1 MAHSGP
7 NSANHSQS
15 APLSAAKALGGPSD
29 PASIGQSINGWQSD
43 FVEAQYARYQADPN
57 SVGPEWL
64 NFFRGFELGLTLE
77 TGAADGGSTHVA
89 ATSAVKPA
97 VATATTTAAPTTFNR
112 APAVVTTTV
121 AAPGAGDELQ
131 RRVDTLI
138 QRYRTF
144 GHLAAQLDPLGTTR
158 PFPEVLTLE
167 AAGLDDSALER
178 SFDPGTLPLDNPA
191 TLGEIVSCLEATY
204 CGSMGVEYAHIGC
217 LDRQAW
223 LAKRLEAARSKP
235 EFSADTK
242 RRLLAKLLEADSFE
256 AFLANRYVGKKR
268 FGLEGGETL
277 IPILDQLLEA
287 GPALGVQ
294 EFMLGMAHRG
304 RLNVLANIVGKNL
317 QQIFTEFDEA
327 WTAAFAGGGGDV
339 KYHMGYSNEHTTS
352 SGQKLRVVLAANPSH
367 LEFVNSVVLGR
378 CRGKQRL
385 IDDTERKMVVPVIIH
400 GDSAFPGQGI
410 VAECF
415 NMMHLDGY
423 TVGGTI
429 HVVVNNQVGFTT
441 NPGDTFAGKYCTD
454 LAKAYDCPVL
464 HVNGDDAE
472 ACAWASRIAMEWR
485 QAFGHDIVLEMW
497 CYRKNG
503 HNETDEPMFTQP
515 VLYGRV
521 KKARP
526 AFRTYRARLV
536 AEGVVTDA
544 EVESMLAART
554 AAMDRAQTAAKQQPI
569 DPVID
574 PFRKAWT
581 GLTGQY
587 SHEPV
592 TTKVPQDT
600 LETLAKRLGN
610 VPAHTN
616 LHKTIVRTLESRA
629 GAIASGTI
637 DWATGELLAYATLL
651 VEGHPIRL
659 SGQDVER
666 GTFSHRHA
674 VVNCQDTNEGYCQ
687 LNNLV
692 ESGKQARFC
701 VHNSPL
707 TENAVLGF
715 EYGYSLGDP
724 RMLVIWEGQF
734 GDFANGAQVIIDQF
748 IASGEAKWKRSTGL
762 MMLLPH
768 GYEGQGPEHSSARLE
783 RFLQLCAH
791 DNMQVV
797 YPTTSA
803 QVFHLIRRQVKQ
815 GFRKPLIVMTPK
827 SMLRLEAAK
836 SRVEGLT
843 DGHFRTVLPDPGIAR
858 EAGDAVTKVL
868 FCSGKIY
875 HELAEQ
881 REKSGQTTTAVIR
894 LEQLFPF
901 PDAAVTKAIGAYPN
915 AKKFVWVQEEPRN
928 MGAYRFAQAQLKEL
942 CSIDVGY
949 IGRPDSASPA
959 VGSAKQHAIEQDKI
973 LTEAIGAAKAGDGPA
988 GGPANKDGSKDA
1000 TKEKSAQK

>member
-1 MAHSGP
+1 MTQTGP
-7 NSANHSQS
+7 NSAQSQP
-15 APLSAAKALGGPSD
+15 APSTIL
-29 PASIGQSINGWQSD
+29 PAVNGWQAD
-43 FVEAQYARYQADPN
+43 FVESLYAQYKADPT
-57 SVGPEWL
+57 SVSHEWL
-64 NFFRGFELGLTLE
+64 NFFRGFELGLALE
-77 TGAADGGSTHVA
+77 TPATESPSVTATAPAAPA
-89 ATSAVKPA
+89 AKPA
-97 VATATTTAAPTTFNR
+97 ATTTFQPPFN
-112 APAVVTTTV
+112 APAPAP
-121 AAPGAGDELQ
+121 AAAIAHAPIQTQRKVDEL
-131 RRVDTLI
+131 I
-138 QRYRTF
+138 HRYRTF

-158 PFPEVLTLE
+158 AFPDQLTLE
-167 AAGLDDSALER
+167 AVGLDDSALAE
-178 SFDPGTLPLDNPA
+178 SFDPGTLPLANPA
-191 TLGEIVSCLEATY
+191 TLGEIIACLESTY
-204 CGSMGVEYAHIGC
+204 CGSMGVEYAHIGAA
-217 LDRQAW
+217 DRRAW
-223 LAKRLEAARSKP
+223 LAKRLEAARNAP
-235 EFSADTK
+235 QFSAETK
-242 RRLLAKLLEADSFE
+242 RRILAKLLEADSFE

-268 FGLEGGETL
+268 FGLEGGESL
-277 IPILDQLLEA
+277 IPILDQILES

-294 EFMLGMAHRG
+294 EFMFGMAHRG

-327 WTAAFAGGGGDV
+327 WTAAFATGGGDV

-352 SGQKLRVVLAANPSH
+352 TGQQLRVVLAANPSH

-385 IDDTERKMVVPVIIH
+385 VNDTERKMVVPVIVH
-400 GDSAFPGQGI
+400 GDSAFPGQGM

-423 TVGGTI
+423 TVGGAI

-441 NPGDTFAGKYCTD
+441 NPRDTFCGNYCTD
-454 LAKAYDCPVL
+454 LAKAYDCPIL

-472 ACAWASRIAMEWR
+472 ACAWAAKIAIEWR
-485 QAFGHDIVLEMW
+485 QAFGHDIVVEMW

-515 VLYGRV
+515 LLYGRV

-526 AFRTYRARLV
+526 AFKTYRARLV
-536 AEGVVTDA
+536 AEGAVTDA
-544 EVESMLAART
+544 EVDAMLAARV
-554 AAMDRAQTAAKQQPI
+554 AAMDEAQTAAKKQPI

-574 PFRKAWT
+574 PFRSVWS

-592 TTKVPQDT
+592 TTKVP
-600 LETLAKRLGN
+600 LETLESLATKLSEIPSG
-610 VPAHTN
+610 TT
-616 LHKTIVRTLESRA
+616 LHKTIARTLEARG
-629 GAIASGTI
+629 GAIATGHI
-637 DWATGELLAYATLL
+637 DWALGELLAYATLL
-651 VEGHPIRL
+651 AEGHPIRL

-674 VVNCQDTNEGYCQ
+674 VVNCQETNEGYCH
-687 LNNLV
+687 LNTLAD
-692 ESGKQARFC
+692 GQARFC

-707 TENAVLGF
+707 TESAVLGF

-724 RMLVIWEGQF
+724 RMLVIWEAQF

-748 IASGEAKWKRSTGL
+748 LASGEAKWKRATGL
-762 MMLLPH
+762 ALFLPH

-803 QVFHLIRRQVKQ
+803 QIFHLIRKQVKQ
-815 GFRKPLIVMTPK
+815 GFRKPLVVMTPK
-827 SMLRLEAAK
+827 SMLRNKAAE
-836 SRVEGLT
+836 SSIVGFT
-843 DGHFRTVLPDPGIAR
+843 DGHFRAVLPDPVLPR
-858 EAGDAVTKVL
+858 ESADAVTKVL

-881 REKSGQTTTAVIR
+881 RSKSGQDTTAIVR

-901 PDAAVTKAIGAYPN
+901 PDAAINKVIAGYPN
-915 AKKFVWVQEEPRN
+915 ARKFVWVQEEPRN

-949 IGRPDSASPA
+949 VGRPDSASPA

-988 GGPANKDGSKDA
+988 GGPSNKDG

>member
-1 MAHSGP
+1 MAQTGP
-7 NSANHSQS
+7 NSAQNQP
-15 APLSAAKALGGPSD
+15 APSTLL
-29 PASIGQSINGWQSD
+29 PAVNGWQTD
-43 FVEAQYARYQADPN
+43 FVESLYAQYKADPT
-57 SVGPEWL
+57 SVTPEWL
-64 NFFRGFELGLTLE
+64 NFFRGFELGLALE
-77 TGAADGGSTHVA
+77 ATPATAGATTQPPPSPEVAAAAATAQTSGAAAA
-89 ATSAVKPA
+89 ATAQPRSSPEGAPA
-97 VATATTTAAPTTFNR
+97 GATAQSSG
-112 APAVVTTTV
+112 APA
-121 AAPGAGDELQ
+121 GATAQTSPATAQQ
-131 RRVDTLI
+131 RRVDDLI
-138 QRYRTF
+138 HRYRAF

-158 PFPEVLTLE
+158 PFPEQLTLE
-167 AAGLDDSALER
+167 AVGLDDGALGQA
-178 SFDPGTLPLDNPA
+178 FDPGTLPLDNPSP
-191 TLGEIVSCLEATY
+191 LGDIIACLESTY
-204 CGSMGVEYAHIGC
+204 CGSMGVEYAHIGAA
-217 LDRQAW
+217 DRRAW
-223 LAKRLEAARSKP
+223 LAKRLEAARNSP
-235 EFSADTK
+235 RFSGDTK
-242 RRLLAKLLEADSFE
+242 RRILGKLLEADSFE
-256 AFLANRYVGKKR
+256 SFLANRYVGKKR
-268 FGLEGGETL
+268 FGLEGGESL
-277 IPILDQLLEA
+277 IPILDQILES

-327 WTAAFAGGGGDV
+327 WTEAFATGGGDV

-352 SGQKLRVVLAANPSH
+352 TGQKLRVVLAANPSH

-385 IDDTERKMVVPVIIH
+385 VGDTERKMVVPVIVH

-423 TVGGTI
+423 TVGGAI

-441 NPGDTFAGKYCTD
+441 NPRDTFCGSYCTD
-454 LAKAYDCPVL
+454 LAKAYDCPVI

-472 ACAWASRIAMEWR
+472 ACAWAAKIAIEWR
-485 QAFGHDIVLEMW
+485 QAFGHDIVVEMW

-526 AFRTYRARLV
+526 AFKTYRAQLV
-536 AEGVVTDA
+536 SEGVVSDA
-544 EVESMLAART
+544 EVDAMLAART
-554 AAMDRAQTAAKQQPI
+554 AVMDEAQSAAKKQPI

-574 PFRKAWT
+574 PFKNVWS

-592 TTKVPQDT
+592 VTKVPLDT
-600 LETLAKRLGN
+600 LESLARKLGEL
-610 VPAHTN
+610 PGHTTV
-616 LHKTIVRTLESRA
+616 HKTIARILEGRA
-629 GAIASGTI
+629 GAIATGTI
-637 DWATGELLAYATLL
+637 DWALGELLAYATLL
-651 VEGHPIRL
+651 SEGHPIRL

-674 VVNCQDTNEGYCQ
+674 VVNCQETNEGYCQ
-687 LNNLV
+687 LNNL
-692 ESGKQARFC
+692 GDAQARFC

-707 TENAVLGF
+707 TESAVLGF

-724 RMLVIWEGQF
+724 RMLVIWEAQF

-748 IASGEAKWKRSTGL
+748 LASGEAKWKRSTGL
-762 MMLLPH
+762 AMFLPH

-803 QVFHLIRRQVKQ
+803 QMFHLIRKQVKQ
-815 GFRKPLIVMTPK
+815 GFRKPLVVMTPK
-827 SMLRLEAAK
+827 SMLRLPAAA
-836 SRVEGLT
+836 SRVEGFT
-843 DGHFRTVLPDPGIAR
+843 DGHFRAVLPDPAIAR
-858 EAGDAVTKVL
+858 EAAEGVTKVL
-868 FCSGKIY
+868 FCSGKIF
-875 HELAEQ
+875 HELHAQ
-881 REKSGQTTTAVIR
+881 REKSGQDTTAIVR

-901 PDAAVTKAIGAYPN
+901 PDAAINKVISTYPN
-915 AKKFVWVQEEPRN
+915 AKRFVWVQEEPRN

-988 GGPANKDGSKDA
+988 GGPSNKDGKQ
-1000 TKEKSAQK
+1000 EKPAHK

>member
-1 MAHSGP
+1 MAQTGP
-7 NSANHSQS
+7 NSAHHSQH
-15 APLSAAKALGGPSD
+15 AP
-29 PASIGQSINGWQSD
+29 QSVNGWQSD
-43 FVEAQYARYQADPN
+43 FMESLYAQYKSDPA
-57 SVGPEWL
+57 SVGPEWQ
-64 NFFRGFELGLTLE
+64 NFFRGFDLGVAIDGDRSE
-77 TGAADGGSTHVA
+77 APQAVPPSPAAAPASVA
-89 ATSAVKPA
+89 ASSAV
-97 VATATTTAAPTTFNR
+97 TGSAAASQSR
-112 APAVVTTTV
+112 V
-121 AAPGAGDELQ
+121 DEL
-131 RRVDTLI
+131 I
-138 QRYRTF
+138 ARYRTY
-144 GHLAAQLDPLGTTR
+144 GHLAAQIDPLGTSR
-158 PFPEVLTLE
+158 PFPELLTLE
-167 AAGLDDSALER
+167 AVGLDDAALEQP
-178 SFDPGTLPLDNPA
+178 FDPGTLPLDNPSP
-191 TLGEIVSCLEATY
+191 LGAIISCLEETY
-204 CGSMGVEYAHIGC
+204 CGTMGVEYRHIGS

-223 LAKRLEAARSKP
+223 LAKRLESARNKP
-235 EFSADTK
+235 NFSAETRK
-242 RRLLAKLLEADSFE
+242 RILSKLLEADSFE
-256 AFLANRYVGKKR
+256 NFLANRYVGKKR

-277 IPILDQLLEA
+277 IPILDQILES

-294 EFMLGMAHRG
+294 EYMLGMAHRG

-327 WTAAFAGGGGDV
+327 WTAAFATGGGDV
-339 KYHMGYSNEHTTS
+339 KYHMGYSNECSTS
-352 SGQKLRVVLAANPSH
+352 TGHGLRVVLAANPSH

-385 IDDTERKMVVPVIIH
+385 INDTERKMIVPVIVH

-441 NPGDTFAGKYCTD
+441 NPQDTFGGTYCTD
-454 LAKAYDCPVL
+454 LAKAYDCPVI

-472 ACAWASRIAMEWR
+472 SCAWAARLAMEWR
-485 QAFGHDIVLEMW
+485 QAFGHDIVVEMW

-515 VLYGRV
+515 LLYGRV

-526 AFRTYRARLV
+526 AFKSYRARLV

-544 EVESMLAART
+544 EVESMLAARV
-554 AAMDRAQTAAKQQPI
+554 AVMDEAQTAAKKQPI

-574 PFRKAWT
+574 PFRSVWS

-587 SHEPV
+587 THEPT
-592 TTKVPQDT
+592 TTKVP
-600 LETLAKRLGN
+600 LETLDSLAKKLGEM
-610 VPAHTN
+610 PGHTT
-616 LHKTIVRTLESRA
+616 LHKTVARLLEGRA
-629 GAIASGTI
+629 AAIGSGTI
-637 DWATGELLAYATLL
+637 DWALGELLAYASLL
-651 VEGHPIRL
+651 AEGHPIRL

-674 VVNCQDTNEGYCQ
+674 VVNCQETNEGYCQ
-687 LNNLV
+687 LNNLA
-692 ESGKQARFC
+692 SGQARFC

-707 TENAVLGF
+707 TESAVLGF

-724 RMLVIWEGQF
+724 RMLVIWEAQF

-748 IASGEAKWKRSTGL
+748 IASGEAKWKRATGL
-762 MMLLPH
+762 ALFLPH

-803 QVFHLIRRQVKQ
+803 QIFHLIRKQVKQ
-815 GFRKPLIVMTPK
+815 GFRKPLVVMTPK
-827 SMLRLEAAK
+827 SMLRLPAAM
-836 SRVEGLT
+836 SRVEGFT
-843 DGHFRTVLPDPGIAR
+843 DGHFRTVLPDPGITR
-858 EAGDAVTKVL
+858 EGGDAVNKVL
-868 FCSGKIY
+868 LCSGKIY
-875 HELAEQ
+875 HELAAQ
-881 REKSGQTTTAVIR
+881 RERSGQATTAVIR

-901 PDAAVTKAIGAYPN
+901 PDAAITKALASYPN

-942 CSIDVGY
+942 CGIDVGY
-949 IGRPDSASPA
+949 VGRPDSASPA
-959 VGSAKQHAIEQDKI
+959 VGSQKQHAIEQDKI

-988 GGPANKDGSKDA
+988 GGPSNRDGNKDGN
-1000 TKEKSAQK
+1000 KEKSAQK

>member
-1 MAHSGP
+1 MAQTGP
-7 NSANHSQS
+7 NSAHHSQH
-15 APLSAAKALGGPSD
+15 AP
-29 PASIGQSINGWQSD
+29 QSVNGWQSD
-43 FVEAQYARYQADPN
+43 FMESLYAQYKSDPA
-57 SVGPEWL
+57 SVGPEWQ
-64 NFFRGFELGLTLE
+64 NFFRGFDLGVAIDGDRSE
-77 TGAADGGSTHVA
+77 APQAVPPSPAAAPASVA
-89 ATSAVKPA
+89 ASSAV
-97 VATATTTAAPTTFNR
+97 TGSAAASQSR
-112 APAVVTTTV
+112 V
-121 AAPGAGDELQ
+121 DEL
-131 RRVDTLI
+131 I
-138 QRYRTF
+138 ARYRTY
-144 GHLAAQLDPLGTTR
+144 GHLAAQIDPLGTSR
-158 PFPEVLTLE
+158 PFPELLTLE
-167 AAGLDDSALER
+167 AVGLDDAALEQP
-178 SFDPGTLPLDNPA
+178 FDPGTLPLDNPSP
-191 TLGEIVSCLEATY
+191 LGAIISCLEETY
-204 CGSMGVEYAHIGC
+204 CGTMGVEYRHIGS

-223 LAKRLEAARSKP
+223 LAKRLESARNKP
-235 EFSADTK
+235 NFSAETRK
-242 RRLLAKLLEADSFE
+242 RILSKLLEADSFE
-256 AFLANRYVGKKR
+256 NFLANRYVGKKR

-277 IPILDQLLEA
+277 IPILDQILES

-294 EFMLGMAHRG
+294 EYMLGMAHRG

-327 WTAAFAGGGGDV
+327 WTAAFATGGGDV
-339 KYHMGYSNEHTTS
+339 KYHMGYSNECSTS
-352 SGQKLRVVLAANPSH
+352 TGHRLRVVLAANPSH

-385 IDDTERKMVVPVIIH
+385 INDTERKMIVPVIVH

-441 NPGDTFAGKYCTD
+441 NPQDTFGGRYCTD
-454 LAKAYDCPVL
+454 LAKAYDCPVI

-472 ACAWASRIAMEWR
+472 SCAWAARLAMEWR
-485 QAFGHDIVLEMW
+485 QAFGHDIVVEMW

-515 VLYGRV
+515 LLYGRV

-526 AFRTYRARLV
+526 AFKSYRARLV

-544 EVESMLAART
+544 EVESMLAARV
-554 AAMDRAQTAAKQQPI
+554 AVMDEAQTAAKKQPI

-574 PFRKAWT
+574 PFRSVWA

-587 SHEPV
+587 THEPT
-592 TTKVPQDT
+592 TTKVP
-600 LETLAKRLGN
+600 LETLDSLAKKLGEM
-610 VPAHTN
+610 PGHTT
-616 LHKTIVRTLESRA
+616 LHKTVARLLEGRA
-629 GAIASGTI
+629 AAIGSGTI
-637 DWATGELLAYATLL
+637 DWALGELLAYASLL
-651 VEGHPIRL
+651 AEGHPIRL

-674 VVNCQDTNEGYCQ
+674 VVNCQETNEGYCQ
-687 LNNLV
+687 LNNLA
-692 ESGKQARFC
+692 SGQARFC

-707 TENAVLGF
+707 TESAVLGF

-724 RMLVIWEGQF
+724 RMLVIWEAQF

-748 IASGEAKWKRSTGL
+748 IASGEAKWKRATGL
-762 MMLLPH
+762 ALFLPH

-803 QVFHLIRRQVKQ
+803 QIFHLIRKQVKQ
-815 GFRKPLIVMTPK
+815 GFRKPLVVMTPK
-827 SMLRLEAAK
+827 SMLRLPAAM
-836 SRVEGLT
+836 SRVEGFT
-843 DGHFRTVLPDPGIAR
+843 DGHFRTVLPDPGITR
-858 EAGDAVTKVL
+858 EGGDAVNKVL
-868 FCSGKIY
+868 LCSGKIY
-875 HELAEQ
+875 HELAAQ
-881 REKSGQTTTAVIR
+881 RERSGQATTAVIR

-901 PDAAVTKAIGAYPN
+901 PDAAITKALASYPN

-942 CSIDVGY
+942 CGIDVGY
-949 IGRPDSASPA
+949 VGRPDSASPA
-959 VGSAKQHAIEQDKI
+959 VGSQKQHAIEQDKI

-988 GGPANKDGSKDA
+988 GGPSNRDGNKDGN
-1000 TKEKSAQK
+1000 KEKSAQK

>member
-1 MAHSGP
+1 MAHTGP

-15 APLSAAKALGGPSD
+15 APRSAA
-29 PASIGQSINGWQSD
+29 QSINGWQSD
-43 FVEAQYARYQADPN
+43 FVEAQYAQYLADPS
-57 SVGPEWL
+57 SVGPEWQ
-64 NFFRGFELGLTLE
+64 NFFRGFELGLKME
-77 TGAADGGSTHVA
+77 GEVPAAGSAAPVPAAASAAPVPAAASAAPAPA
-89 ATSAVKPA
+89 ATSAA
-97 VATATTTAAPTTFNR
+97 S
-112 APAVVTTTV
+112 APAH
-121 AAPGAGDELQ
+121 AAGDATSDASGLQ

-138 QRYRTF
+138 QRYRSF

-158 PFPEVLTLE
+158 PFPEMLTLE
-167 AAGLDDSALER
+167 SAGLDDSALDR
-178 SFDPGTLPLDNPA
+178 RFDPGTLPLDNPS
-191 TLGEIVSCLEATY
+191 TLGEIVSCLEETY
-204 CGSMGVEYAHIGC
+204 CGAMGVEYAHIGC

-223 LAKRLEAARSKP
+223 LAKRLEAARSRP
-235 EFSADTK
+235 QFSTDIK
-242 RRLLAKLLEADSFE
+242 LRLLAKLLEADSFE
-256 AFLANRYVGKKR
+256 NFLANRYVGKKR

-277 IPILDQLLEA
+277 IPILDQLLEV

-294 EFMLGMAHRG
+294 EFMFGMAHRG

-327 WTAAFAGGGGDV
+327 WTAAFANGGGDV

-385 IDDTERKMVVPVIIH
+385 VNDTERRMVVPVIVH

-441 NPGDTFAGKYCTD
+441 NPQDTFGGKYCTD
-454 LAKAYDCPVL
+454 LAKAYDCPVI

-472 ACAWASRIAMEWR
+472 ACAWAAKIAIEWR
-485 QAFGHDIVLEMW
+485 QAFGHDIVVEMW

-515 VLYGRV
+515 MLYGRV

-536 AEGVVTDA
+536 AEGVVSDA
-544 EVESMLAART
+544 EVEAMLAART
-554 AAMDRAQTAAKQQPI
+554 SALDLAQTAAKKEPI

-574 PFRKAWT
+574 PFQKVWT

-592 TTKVPQDT
+592 TTKVPQET
-600 LETLAKRLGN
+600 LETLARRLGEI
-610 VPAHTN
+610 PSHTN
-616 LHKTIVRTLESRA
+616 LHKTVARTLEGRA
-629 GAIASGTI
+629 GAIAAGTI
-637 DWATGELLAYATLL
+637 DWALGEMLAYATLL
-651 VEGHPIRL
+651 TEGHPIRL

-687 LNNLV
+687 LNNL
-692 ESGKQARFC
+692 SQGQARFC

-748 IASGEAKWKRSTGL
+748 LASGEAKWKRSTGL

-803 QVFHLIRRQVKQ
+803 QVFHLIRKQVKQ

-827 SMLRLEAAK
+827 SMLRLKAAE
-836 SRVEGLT
+836 SHVEGLT
-843 DGHFRTVLPDPGIAR
+843 EGHFRTVLRDPAIAR
-858 EAGDAVTKVL
+858 ESADAVTKVL
-868 FCSGKIY
+868 LCSGKVY
-875 HELAEQ
+875 HELAAQ
-881 REKSGQTTTAVIR
+881 REKSGQTTTAIIR

-901 PDAAVTKAIGAYPN
+901 PDAAVTKAIGTYPN

-988 GGPANKDGSKDA
+988 GGPANKDGAKDGA
-1000 TKEKSAQK
+1000 KDGTKEKSAQK

>member
-1 MAHSGP
+1 MAQTGP
-7 NSANHSQS
+7 NSAHHSQH
-15 APLSAAKALGGPSD
+15 AP
-29 PASIGQSINGWQSD
+29 QSVNGWQSD
-43 FVEAQYARYQADPN
+43 FMESLYAQYKSDPA
-57 SVGPEWL
+57 SVGPEWQ
-64 NFFRGFELGLTLE
+64 NFFRGFDLGVAIDGDRSE
-77 TGAADGGSTHVA
+77 APQAVPPSPAAAPASVA
-89 ATSAVKPA
+89 ASSAV
-97 VATATTTAAPTTFNR
+97 TGSAAASQSR
-112 APAVVTTTV
+112 V
-121 AAPGAGDELQ
+121 DEL
-131 RRVDTLI
+131 I
-138 QRYRTF
+138 ARYRTY
-144 GHLAAQLDPLGTTR
+144 GHLAAQIDPLGTSR
-158 PFPEVLTLE
+158 PFPELLTLE
-167 AAGLDDSALER
+167 AVGLDDAALEQP
-178 SFDPGTLPLDNPA
+178 FDPGTLPLDNPSP
-191 TLGEIVSCLEATY
+191 LGAIISCLEETY
-204 CGSMGVEYAHIGC
+204 CGTMGVEYRHIGS

-223 LAKRLEAARSKP
+223 LAKRLESARNKP
-235 EFSADTK
+235 NFSAETRK
-242 RRLLAKLLEADSFE
+242 RILSKLLEADSFE
-256 AFLANRYVGKKR
+256 NFLANRYVGKKR

-277 IPILDQLLEA
+277 IPILDQILES

-294 EFMLGMAHRG
+294 EYMLGMAHRG

-327 WTAAFAGGGGDV
+327 WTAAFATGGGDV
-339 KYHMGYSNEHTTS
+339 KYHMGYSNECSTS
-352 SGQKLRVVLAANPSH
+352 TGHGLRVVLAANPSH

-385 IDDTERKMVVPVIIH
+385 INDTERKMIVPVIVH

-441 NPGDTFAGKYCTD
+441 NPQDTFGGTYCTD
-454 LAKAYDCPVL
+454 LAKAYDCPVI

-472 ACAWASRIAMEWR
+472 SCAWAARLAMEWR
-485 QAFGHDIVLEMW
+485 QAFSHDIVVEMW

-515 VLYGRV
+515 LLYGRV

-526 AFRTYRARLV
+526 AFKSYRARLV

-544 EVESMLAART
+544 EVESMLAARV
-554 AAMDRAQTAAKQQPI
+554 AVMDEAQTAAKKQPI

-574 PFRKAWT
+574 PFRSVWS

-587 SHEPV
+587 THEPT
-592 TTKVPQDT
+592 TTKVP
-600 LETLAKRLGN
+600 LETLDSLAKKLGEM
-610 VPAHTN
+610 PGHTT
-616 LHKTIVRTLESRA
+616 LHKTVARLLEGRA
-629 GAIASGTI
+629 AAIGSGTI
-637 DWATGELLAYATLL
+637 DWALGELLAYASLL
-651 VEGHPIRL
+651 AEGHPIRL

-674 VVNCQDTNEGYCQ
+674 VVNCQETNEGYCQ
-687 LNNLV
+687 LNNLA
-692 ESGKQARFC
+692 SGQARFC

-707 TENAVLGF
+707 TESAVLGF

-724 RMLVIWEGQF
+724 RMLVIWEAQF

-748 IASGEAKWKRSTGL
+748 IASGEAKWKRATGL
-762 MMLLPH
+762 ALFLPH

-803 QVFHLIRRQVKQ
+803 QIFHLIRKQVKQ
-815 GFRKPLIVMTPK
+815 GFRKPLVVMTPK
-827 SMLRLEAAK
+827 SMLRLPAAM
-836 SRVEGLT
+836 SRVEGFT
-843 DGHFRTVLPDPGIAR
+843 DGHFRTVLPDPGITR
-858 EAGDAVTKVL
+858 EGGDAVNKVL
-868 FCSGKIY
+868 LCSGKIY
-875 HELAEQ
+875 HELAAQ
-881 REKSGQTTTAVIR
+881 RERSGQATTAVIR

-901 PDAAVTKAIGAYPN
+901 PDAAITKALASYPN

-942 CSIDVGY
+942 CGIDVGY
-949 IGRPDSASPA
+949 VGRPDSASPA
-959 VGSAKQHAIEQDKI
+959 VGSQKQHAIEQDKI

-988 GGPANKDGSKDA
+988 GGPSNRDGNKDGN
-1000 TKEKSAQK
+1000 KEKSAQK